1 MLKKKFED
9 LVNNRK
15 IILKILK
22 FLSVLSNIEFHI
34 THSNYILIAIVRVN
48 WFTNIATK
56 LLSEKLILHAI
67 NYIKQTS
74 KIKVSLGSILQ
85 RLNQSY

>member
-1 MLKKKFED
+1 MLKKTFED
-9 LVNNRK
+9 LVNNTK

-22 FLSVLSNIEFHI
+22 FLSVLSNREFQI
-34 THSNYILIAIVRVN
+34 THSNYILITIVLVN

-56 LLSEKLILHAI
+56 LLSEKLILNAI

-74 KIKVSLGSILQ
+74 KIKVSLGGVL
-85 RLNQSY
+85 